1 MKEPVNLQALDQLGN
16 NMPTTAGIT
25 EEKQNTDV
33 SKNEA
38 EKLTPVSTDDDE
50 SLQESL
56 QDFDSHEEDIPEMKE
71 SPKLGFDSSENA
83 LDSFLPANED
93 SWLSEGA
100 YKSGASVKTERSQL
114 SGLHQLVNAAT
125 AYHEAMQREE
135 KEVEENLS
143 SKEVPEFSHESDKRI
158 DDSDTDEIVLTD
170 LTPISVP
177 DISLS
182 PSVNLPR
189 RGSKST
195 RPETPMPASLKF
207 PRKFQRGPKP
217 EDTGNELKVGKTYK
231 IFNKDTKPYSLLD
244 HAEYLGL
251 KYKEEDNG
259 YPSCPLLTSKDAAH
273 LLEEKF
279 DSIDEQIP
287 YHMGKNDGKESSDI
301 ILEDD
306 EKSENQSQGTA
317 YLTSKSFAIKE
328 IIECT
333 REYVRPMSIE
343 ALSRIYSGLNEAV
356 HVHVPMTGALQTT
369 PMSQQTSSRRLLH
382 RKSSSMSLGSL
393 SMNIRNSFTM
403 RNNTTIFPRQESF
416 ERNSKCDV
424 TIQNFDGSYVGGS
437 EDNEHLPVRTVAIR
451 IRPDVA
457 ADSVMDAINT
467 SMTLLE
473 AKVTLKSEAH
483 LRALVPGHWI
493 HDDDFMPFRPPI
505 EKRPST
511 PDSCVTPPPQR
522 MRLAPPIVIDSQ
534 LVIRKKSKEMERIL
548 LVRSFAIEEGQILD
562 HGQAVC
568 PTTATMLGNPESAE
582 AEWREILHP
591 NSILLESAALFQRTK
606 TVATEGGRISFG
618 KKDLS
623 GEAVDIHPESASPGN
638 LGRFSS
644 LRQLLSPSSSKTK
657 IESPVSPK
665 HANIRFEDAD
675 DDSVEKT
682 FVAKKDLK
690 ESLRDSLLTSFEE
703 GKSVTEHEEGYE
715 NAIPALSSIDWMYIQ
730 STWRFLSDCLKE
742 LEDKNLSYT

>member
-56 QDFDSHEEDIPEMKE
+56 QNFDSHEEDIPEMKE
-71 SPKLGFDSSENA
+71 SPKRGFDSSENA

-306 EKSENQSQGTA
+306 EKSENQSQATA

-369 PMSQQTSSRRLLH
+369 PMSQQTSSRRLLR

-393 SMNIRNSFTM
+393 SMNIKNSFTM
-403 RNNTTIFPRQESF
+403 RNNTMKFPRQESF

-534 LVIRKKSKEMERIL
+534 LVTRKKSKEMERIL

-682 FVAKKDLK
+682 FVAKKDPK
-690 ESLRDSLLTSFEE
+690 ESIRDSLLTSFEE